1 MHKYY
6 FNNVDDLVNHLFY
19 KEPDITPLRL
29 QINLYFLFAFYIGT
43 YQNKNDYPEYLFDAN
58 FEAWHYGPTIKQVHL
73 NQEEGKYT
81 PREFIF
87 GNHKIDQEI
96 SRFINDLL
104 NQIIDRSDFS
114 LVDRLHEDPTWRK
127 AINNGKFSI
136 MSKEDIASEYKKLF
150 KNQ

>member
-1 MHKYY
+1 MRKYY
-6 FNNVDDLVNHLFY
+6 FENVDDLVNHLFY
-19 KEPDITPLRL
+19 KEPNMAPLRL
-29 QINLYFLFAFYIGT
+29 QINLYFLFTFYIGT
-43 YQNKNDYPEYLFDAN
+43 YQNQNNYPEYLFNTD
-58 FEAWHYGPTIKQVHL
+58 FEAWHYGPTIRRVHL

-81 PREFIF
+81 PHEFIF
-87 GNHKIDQEI
+87 GNHEIDQEI

-114 LVDRLHEDPTWRK
+114 LIDRLHEDPTWRK

>member
-1 MHKYY
+1 MRKYY
-6 FNNVDDLVNHLFY
+6 FENVDDLVNHLFY
-19 KEPDITPLRL
+19 KEPDMTPLRL
-29 QINLYFLFAFYIGT
+29 QINLYFLFSFYIGT
-43 YQNKNDYPEYLFDAN
+43 YQNQKDYPNYLFNAT
-58 FEAWHYGPTIKQVHL
+58 FEADHYGPIIRRVHL
-73 NQEEGKYT
+73 NQEEGEYA

-114 LVDRLHEDPTWRK
+114 LIDRLHEDPTWRK